1 MFKTAELG
9 QRVSKTEFKGREDAL
24 REQLLTLQYRTLEL
38 AAFPVIIDFA
48 GVDGAGKGSTVNI
61 LNKWMDP
68 RWIRTIGYQT
78 PTQAEQARPV
88 FWRYWRDLPPK
99 GRTGLYL
106 SGRYSRPLLDRVH
119 GGIDELEFDRR
130 LAEIIRFENAL
141 ADDGALILKFWMHL
155 SAAQQQQRLDE
166 LSADPLQSY
175 KVSDSDWKNHKHYE
189 DFVAAA
195 EQIITRTNRGDA
207 SWNII
212 EGVDPRYR
220 HMRVGEIIAA
230 ELSRHL
236 DLHERKAEASAP
248 PPRPAELL
256 SPPTTTVFDGLD
268 QSLHVAKRTYK
279 KKLKKQ
285 QARLG
290 ELGRKAYDRGQST
303 VLVFEGPDASGK
315 GGAIRRTVW
324 SLDAR
329 CTRVHQ
335 FAAPTDEEHA
345 HHYLWRFWRKLPR
358 AGFVNVFDRSWY
370 GRVLVERAE
379 GFATEDEWRRAY
391 NEINDFENQI
401 VDHGILLLKFW
412 LHVSKDEQLK
422 RFEEREK
429 SPYKHWK
436 LTDED
441 WRNREQWEA
450 YERYAHDMVQYT
462 STKKAPWILVE
473 GNDKYHTRLRVTK
486 TVIDHLEER
495 LSEDA

>member
-1 MFKTAELG
+1 M
-9 QRVSKTEFKGREDAL
+9 
-24 REQLLTLQYRTLEL
+24 
-38 AAFPVIIDFA
+38 
-48 GVDGAGKGSTVNI
+48 
-61 LNKWMDP
+61 
-68 RWIRTIGYQT
+68 
-78 PTQAEQARPV
+78 PT
-88 FWRYWRDLPPK
+88 
-99 GRTGLYL
+99 
-106 SGRYSRPLLDRVH
+106 LLDTSTQFGR
-119 GGIDELEFDRR
+119 D
-130 LAEIIRFENAL
+130 
-141 ADDGALILKFWMHL
+141 
-155 SAAQQQQRLDE
+155 
-166 LSADPLQSY
+166 
-175 KVSDSDWKNHKHYE
+175 

-230 ELSRHL
+230 ELLRHL
-236 DLHERKAEASAP
+236 ELHERKAETSTP

-256 SPPTTTVFDGLD
+256 SPPTTTVFDALD
-268 QSLHVAKRTYK
+268 QSLSVAKRTYK
-279 KKLKKQ
+279 KTLKKQ
-285 QARLG
+285 QSRLG
-290 ELGRKAYDRGQST
+290 ELGRKAYNHGQST

-335 FAAPTDEEHA
+335 FAAPTEEEHA
-345 HHYLWRFWRKLPR
+345 HHYLWRFWSKLPR

-401 VDHGILLLKFW
+401 VDHGVLLLKFW
-412 LHVSKDEQLK
+412 LHVSKDEQLR

-450 YERYAHDMVQYT
+450 YEKYAHDMVQYT

-473 GNDKYHTRLRVTK
+473 GNDKYHTRLRVTQ

-495 LSEDA
+495 LAEGA